1 MMGNVLR
8 FWFLAE
14 LLIYKTILLFW
25 WRISIALEF
34 RSQCHIFRF
43 GNIAYCYEIDIFLT
57 KTLLIV
63 ARSAYS
69 LTKTCEIGIFL
80 ANVKSGYDFLPFW
93 YRAQNPSRESSEG
106 WLYQPGMFRMV
117 VRQGGGTPRDPS
129 ASRECSGWRKC
140 QPGIFRHVKTWPYCG
155 PRARLPPAFF

>member
-14 LLIYKTILLFW
+14 LLIYKTIWLFW

-63 ARSAYS
+63 ARSTYSWPKHCLLLRDCHLLDQNIAYCCQIVVF
-69 LTKTCEIGIFL
+69 LTP
-80 ANVKSGYDFLPFW
+80 KSGKRLKIDGREPNPGSADHRW
-93 YRAQNPSRESSEG
+93 Y
-106 WLYQPGMFRMV
+106 
-117 VRQGGGTPRDPS
+117 PRDPTPLPTWHFPVRLS
-129 ASRECSGWRKC
+129 TSRADLRAITSGRW
-140 QPGIFRHVKTWPYCG
+140 
-155 PRARLPPAFF
+155 